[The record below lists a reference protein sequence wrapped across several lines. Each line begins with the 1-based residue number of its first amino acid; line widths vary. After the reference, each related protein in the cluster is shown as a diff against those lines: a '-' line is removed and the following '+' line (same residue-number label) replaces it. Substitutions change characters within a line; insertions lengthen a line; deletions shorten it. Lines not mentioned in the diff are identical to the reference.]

1 MAQSW
6 LKQETSSSH
15 PERAGGRAAQAQVQ
29 AHEQP
34 QVHSNV
40 PCTNMSR
47 ASIAPSSVLRSQ
59 TAAGAAGAA
68 GTATTT
74 TVQVQARAQAQAYM
88 QAQLPTSA
96 SMTPVFPITDLTTTH
111 PPSSFHPTAATNNFN
126 TIDIPYAEST
136 YSSSNV
142 SAASTSTPATPVTGV
157 GAAEGSVVTRSP
169 SISATA
175 SSAEAPTASATAS
188 SDSTAPAATPKVKA
202 KRVRTSKPKVKTGC
216 TNCKFV
222 SPILVLSP
230 PLA

>member
-40 PCTNMSR
+40 PSANMSR
-47 ASIAPSSVLRSQ
+47 AAIAPSSVLRSQ
-59 TAAGAAGAA
+59 AAAA
-68 GTATTT
+68 GTATT
-74 TVQVQARAQAQAYM
+74 TVQVQARARAQAQAQAYT

-111 PPSSFHPTAATNNFN
+111 PPSFHPTAATNNFN
-126 TIDIPYAEST
+126 PIDIPYAEST

-175 SSAEAPTASATAS
+175 SSAEAPTASAPAS
-188 SDSTAPAATPKVKA
+188 SDLTASAAAPKVKA

-222 SPILVLSP
+222 SPILVPSP
-230 PLA
+230 LLA

>member
-15 PERAGGRAAQAQVQ
+15 PERAGGRAAQAQ
-29 AHEQP
+29 AHE

-40 PCTNMSR
+40 LSTNMNQ
-47 ASIAPSSVLRSQ
+47 AATVPSSALRSQ
-59 TAAGAAGAA
+59 TEAGAGAT
-68 GTATTT
+68 GTVTTPN
-74 TVQVQARAQAQAYM
+74 VQVQAQAQAYT

-111 PPSSFHPTAATNNFN
+111 PPSSFHPTAAASNFN

-157 GAAEGSVVTRSP
+157 GAGAAEGSVATRSP
-169 SISATA
+169 SISATT
-175 SSAEAPTASATAS
+175 SSAENPTAPAPAS
-188 SDSTAPAATPKVKA
+188 SDSTALAAASKVKA

-222 SPILVLSP
+222 SPILVPSP